1 MIRKRPYDI
10 FISYRH
16 GRLSD
21 SEAGRLNERLKNLY
35 NVCFDLED
43 IPDGD
48 LPDCLYEGIEEC
60 TDFIVIVE
68 KGTFDRTIDS
78 SNEKEDW
85 VGLEIEHALKCKKN
99 VIPIL
104 LPDAEFPPN
113 LPPNIYPIINKR
125 GPEYSGGSY
134 YSNFIDRLV
143 NDFCKSNQ
151 RYIIKQYPI
160 VRNEKKV
167 AEDKEDV
174 IRSFSPIEILKLFF
188 MSLKGAKS

>member
-16 GRLSD
+16 SRISNL
-21 SEAGRLNERLKNLY
+21 EAGRLNESLKNLY

-43 IPDGD
+43 FPDGD

-60 TDFIVIVE
+60 TDFILIVE
-68 KGTFDRTIDS
+68 KGTFDRTMDP

-85 VGLEIEHALKCKKN
+85 VRLEIEYALKCDKN

-104 LPDAEFPPN
+104 LPDAEFPPH
-113 LPPNIYPIINKR
+113 LPPNIYPIVNKR
-125 GPEYSGGSY
+125 GPEYNGGSY
-134 YSNFIDRLV
+134 YATFIDRLV

-160 VRNEKKV
+160 VRGEKKV
-167 AEDKEDV
+167 AEGKEDV
-174 IRSFSPIEILKLFF
+174 IRSFSPLEILKLFF
-188 MSLKGAKS
+188 KSLRGTKF

>member
-1 MIRKRPYDI
+1 MITKYDKKKPYDI

-16 GRLSD
+16 VRLSD
-21 SEAGRLNERLKNLY
+21 SEARRLNERLKNLY

-60 TDFIVIVE
+60 TDFILIVE
-68 KGTFDRTIDS
+68 KGTLDRTMDP

-85 VGLEIEHALKCKKN
+85 AGLEIEYALKCDKN

-104 LPDAEFPPN
+104 LPDAEFPPK
-113 LPPNIYPIINKR
+113 LPPNIYPIVNIR

-134 YSNFIDRLV
+134 YANFINSLV
-143 NDFCKSNQ
+143 NDFCKRKQ
-151 RYIIKQYPI
+151 RYFIYLCASLSIPPEGQCPSRASLQGI
-160 VRNEKKV
+160 
-167 AEDKEDV
+167 A
-174 IRSFSPIEILKLFF
+174 SPKL
-188 MSLKGAKS
+188 L